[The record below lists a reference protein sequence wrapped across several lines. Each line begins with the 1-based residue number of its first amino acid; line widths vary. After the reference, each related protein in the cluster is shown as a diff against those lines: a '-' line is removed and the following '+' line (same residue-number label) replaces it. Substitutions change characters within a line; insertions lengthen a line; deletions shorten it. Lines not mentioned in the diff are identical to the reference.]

1 MLRKVRRRRG
11 MTPCTTRFRI
21 TRYTWEVKKYIKLNS
36 TVY

>member
-21 TRYTWEVKKYIKLNS
+21 TRYTFRIKYFR
-36 TVY
+36 VCR